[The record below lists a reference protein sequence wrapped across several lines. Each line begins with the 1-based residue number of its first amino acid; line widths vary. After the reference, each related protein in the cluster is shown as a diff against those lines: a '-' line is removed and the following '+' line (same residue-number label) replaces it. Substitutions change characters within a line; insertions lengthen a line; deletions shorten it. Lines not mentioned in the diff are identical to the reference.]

1 MIEWRADVL
10 GDGFTCVD
18 IALEGTDG
26 GSTHALGGGGHRD
39 TTDARGT
46 AAALA
51 DSPTGAARRA
61 TLVRA
66 LPRPLSLWQRFIGER
81 RPFEDVDVL
90 YVHGWNDYFFQRHTA
105 QFFTDRGA
113 RFFALD
119 LRGYGRSLDEG
130 QVPGYI
136 EDLASYDAEIHAA
149 LQIMGHG
156 AAGTPAA
163 HDRTRRTRRLVMY
176 GHSTGGLVLSL
187 WCHRNRGVADVLLL
201 NSPWL
206 ALQVGDGMRRA
217 LAPVV
222 NLSAKFAP
230 HELALPQLDFGFYH
244 QAQRLV
250 SDPDEQA
257 AINRQWR
264 PEVSPPVR
272 LGWLN
277 AILSGHRQIAAG
289 IDVGAPACVLLSTR
303 TVFAV
308 SWRDEMTSSDTVLD
322 VDGVAQAALG
332 LGPSVTIER
341 IEGAIHDVFLSA
353 EPARTEAFARVERW
367 LLGQLVADRASSVER

>member
-1 MIEWRADVL
+1 M
-10 GDGFTCVD
+10 
-18 IALEGTDG
+18 
-26 GSTHALGGGGHRD
+26 
-39 TTDARGT
+39 
-46 AAALA
+46 
-51 DSPTGAARRA
+51 
-61 TLVRA
+61 RA
-66 LPRPLSLWQRFIGER
+66 LPRPLNLWQRFIGER

-119 LRGYGRSLDEG
+119 LRGYGRSLDDG

-136 EDLASYDAEIHAA
+136 EDLSSYDEEIHAA
-149 LQIMGHG
+149 LQIMGHDTALSRHD
-156 AAGTPAA
+156 AASPSAVPGRQARP
-163 HDRTRRTRRLVMY
+163 RPRRLVMY
-176 GHSTGGLVLSL
+176 GHSTGGLILSL
-187 WCHRNRGVADVLLL
+187 WCNRNRGVADLLLL

-217 LAPVV
+217 IAPVV
-222 NLSAKFAP
+222 NLSAKFTP

-244 QAQRLV
+244 QAQQLV
-250 SDPDEQA
+250 SDRDEQA

-308 SWRDEMTSSDTVLD
+308 TWRDEMTASDTVLD
-322 VDGVAQAALG
+322 VDGVARAALG
-332 LGPSVTIER
+332 LGPSVTVER

-353 EPARTEAFARVERW
+353 PPARAEAFARTERW
-367 LLGQLVADRASSVER
+367 LLGQLAADRASSVER